1 MNGRSLAKVLK
12 GLSHV
17 GGVVPGVAP
26 AFGLLGRTMQQLEA
40 VRVPP
45 GEDGKR
51 EVYRAGGYRVVVWL
65 ERGFAT
71 APHLYV
77 AVERQGY
84 FGIRLAPKSPP
95 PEEVWQHVRTWS
107 DVQVIPAPWWKPW
120 RRKHELVLVI
130 DAAIAFVDQQET
142 LETTAQ
148 ATLEA
153 VTEVMRPS

>member
-1 MNGRSLAKVLK
+1 MNGRSVAKVLA
-12 GLSHV
+12 GV
-17 GGVVPGVAP
+17 GKVVPGVGP
-26 AFGLLGRTMQQLEA
+26 AFGLLGRTVQQIETICT
-40 VRVPP
+40 PP
-45 GEDGKR
+45 EDKKR

-84 FGIRLAPKSPP
+84 YGIRVAPKSQP

-130 DAAIAFVDQQET
+130 DQAIAFVDQQET

-153 VTEVMRPS
+153 VTEVMRPT